1 MVIVCILVNDGTM
14 EELDDWA
21 DIVEETS
28 NKFEKLLGYAP
39 TQKEVNDAFDSL
51 KKIFFGLWII

>member
-1 MVIVCILVNDGTM
+1 M

-21 DIVEETS
+21 DIVEETA

-51 KKIFFGLWII
+51 KKIFLGLWVI